1 MAWWQRLRQIWL
13 YTTLRHRRDAFLP
26 EHTERTRRPPRR
38 RATATRRA
46 GGIVAATIEV
56 YNSIS
61 AELLPTPAKFH
72 YTFNLRDISKV
83 FQGMLMISPVKCKVL
98 TQREK

>member
-1 MAWWQRLRQIWL
+1 MNGDSL
-13 YTTLRHRRDAFLP
+13 
-26 EHTERTRRPPRR
+26 E
-38 RATATRRA
+38 TATRRA

-98 TQREK
+98 TRSRK

>member
-1 MAWWQRLRQIWL
+1 MKMASS
-13 YTTLRHRRDAFLP
+13 RDSAAATP
-26 EHTERTRRPPRR
+26 STRR
-38 RATATRRA
+38 ATRRA

-98 TQREK
+98 TQSRK

>member
-1 MAWWQRLRQIWL
+1 MGRVAAC
-13 YTTLRHRRDAFLP
+13 RRDSGRGDATDATAR
-26 EHTERTRRPPRR
+26 EST
-38 RATATRRA
+38 RATATLRA